1 MKNRKSVQDV
11 LNQLKKLKAM
21 KSPLYYSVINDL
33 EEMANG
39 GDAGTVREDIYKG
52 YPDSFFKEVLSKL
65 DQDN

>member
-39 GDAGTVREDIYKG
+39 GTAGTVRQDIYKG
-52 YPDSFFKEVLSKL
+52 YPDSFFQEVLSKL